1 MSEGIK
7 KLRLGPLPRTAVVKL
22 TITVSAETKSAL
34 DRYASLHSQLH
45 GETVDALV
53 LIPHMLDAFIERD
66 RGFRYLNSKPGGPGP
81 G

>member
-1 MSEGIK
+1 MSQGVK

-22 TITVSAETKSAL
+22 TITVSASTKSAL

-66 RGFRYLNSKPGGPGP
+66 RGFKSLSSKSVSPAR
-81 G
+81 